1 MTRIGVGATLLGI
14 SLTVVGLVLV
24 WPPFVV
30 LGIGLIMLVIVAL
43 AYIVRRPQLV
53 IERQIHPPRVSK
65 GLPAIA
71 YLNFSNRGRSTVPA
85 TVATQPYGA
94 TSIRTVLPRLARGQS
109 GVRTYR
115 LPTTQR
121 GIFAI
126 GPVEIT
132 RLTRSS
138 SSGSPNATP
147 ATTTSGST
155 PKSSRSARCPL
166 GSPATS
172 RGRRRTPP
180 PKAASPSTDCAST
193 WSVTTCG

>member
-14 SLTVVGLVLV
+14 SLTVVGLTLV

-53 IERQIHPPRVSK
+53 IERQIHPPRVTK

-71 YLNFSNRGRSTVPA
+71 YLNFSTAVVAPCPPPSPPSPMAPRRSAPCSLDCC
-85 TVATQPYGA
+85 GA
-94 TSIRTVLPRLARGQS
+94 SRECRPT
-109 GVRTYR
+109 R

-132 RLTRSS
+132 RI
-138 SSGSPNATP
+138 
-147 ATTTSGST
+147 
-155 PKSSRSARCPL
+155 
-166 GSPATS
+166 
-172 RGRRRTPP
+172 
-180 PKAASPSTDCAST
+180 
-193 WSVTTCG
+193 